1 MHTLVGNL
9 LIAPPAVKGN
19 FWYKTVVMIT
29 ENHKNGSVG
38 LVLNKRSQMSV
49 KEFGEQLGFE
59 LDIPGFVYLGGPVNV
74 KSLSFL
80 HSNDWVCKN
89 TMRINDQFSIS
100 SADDILPRL
109 SIGDRPEHWRI
120 FLGMCGWAE
129 GQLAGEIAGVA
140 PYPKDSSWCLATGD
154 IDIVFG
160 SDNKDQWCN
169 ALDRSGLEFAQ
180 NMLA

>member
-1 MHTLVGNL
+1 MNLIGNL

-19 FWYKTVVMIT
+19 FWYKTVIMIT
-29 ENHKNGSVG
+29 EHHAAGSVG
-38 LVLNKRSQMSV
+38 LVLNKRSQMSIP
-49 KEFGEQLGFE
+49 EFGEQLGFQI
-59 LDIPGFVYLGGPVNV
+59 DVPGFVYLGGPVNV

-80 HSNDWVCKN
+80 HSNEWVSKN
-89 TMRINDQFSIS
+89 THRINDKFSIS

-109 SIGDRPEHWRI
+109 AMGDRPQQWRL
-120 FLGMCGWAE
+120 FLGMCGWAQ
-129 GQLAGEIAGVA
+129 GQLHGEIKGM
-140 PYPKDSSWCLATGD
+140 PPWNQQHSWCLATAD
-154 IDIVFG
+154 EELVYG

>member
-19 FWYKTVVMIT
+19 FWYKTVIMIT
-29 ENHKNGSVG
+29 ENHKDGSVG

-49 KEFGEQLGFE
+49 KDFGEQLGYHLE
-59 LDIPGFVYLGGPVNV
+59 LPGFVYLGGPVNV

-80 HSNDWVCKN
+80 HSPEWFCKN
-89 TMRINDQFSIS
+89 TLQINQHYSIS

-109 SIGDRPEHWRI
+109 AMGDCPDRWRL
-120 FLGMCGWAE
+120 FLGMCGWAD
-129 GQLAGEIAGVA
+129 GQLAGEIKGDA
-140 PYPKDSSWCLATGD
+140 PWPKDSSWCLATGD
-154 IDIVFG
+154 QDIVFG
-160 SDNKDQWCN
+160 NDNKDQWCT

-180 NMLA
+180 KMLA